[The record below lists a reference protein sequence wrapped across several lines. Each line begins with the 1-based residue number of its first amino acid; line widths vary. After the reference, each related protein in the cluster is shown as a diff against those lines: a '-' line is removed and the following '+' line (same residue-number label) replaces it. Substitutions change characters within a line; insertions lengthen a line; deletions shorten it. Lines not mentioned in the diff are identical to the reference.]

1 MPSWSWS
8 RRGQR
13 VLEFFPDTRLKE
25 QLTKTTREVHSLPA
39 GLILAG
45 GLGTRLRSAYA
56 VGPKS
61 LAPVGGKPFLD
72 YLLTSLA
79 SSGMRDVILCV
90 GYKAEQIKEYA
101 RSGEEWG
108 LHVSYSVEE
117 KLLGTGGALK
127 KADELTSS
135 REVFAINGDTYL
147 EVDLA
152 AMLAFHRERRA
163 LVTIAAVRVR
173 DAERYGTVEVDEG
186 GQLVAFREKSGPG
199 RAASGPLTQ
208 LINGGVYVL
217 NRECLARIPSDC
229 EVSLEKEVLPDLI
242 ATGGIFGFVTD
253 GYFLDIGVEND
264 YNRAQTELTERF
276 SNSYSD

>member
-1 MPSWSWS
+1 MPSWSWP
-8 RRGQR
+8 RRGPR
-13 VLEFFPDTRLKE
+13 VLEFFPDARLKE
-25 QLTKTTREVHSLPA
+25 QLTKPTREVHSLPA

-56 VGPKS
+56 TGPKS

-127 KADELTSS
+127 KADELISGE
-135 REVFAINGDTYL
+135 EVFAMNGDTYL

-186 GQLVAFREKSGPG
+186 GHLVAFHEKRTKDWAICGS
-199 RAASGPLTQ
+199 LTQ
-208 LINGGVYVL
+208 LINGGFYVL
-217 NRECLARIPSDC
+217 SRECLARIPADC
-229 EVSLEKEVLPDLI
+229 EISLEKEVLPDLI
-242 ATGGIFGFVTD
+242 ASGRVFGFVTD

-264 YNRAQTELTERF
+264 YNRAQTELIERF
-276 SNSYSD
+276 SDSYPH